1 MADKNDTLLSV
12 RAPVGDCN
20 IALEVCCVGRGLAA
34 LRHNSGCSS
43 LTYYTVQNLSRIFD
57 KYDSEGTVFGSINQK
72 DLKALKVI
80 KSNKAIETAFSKV
93 ISPLD
98 EKIKENTLNTQSL
111 ERIRDRLLPKL
122 ISGQISVGEVA
133 QELAEAV

>member
-1 MADKNDTLLSV
+1 MALLTKKN
-12 RAPVGDCN
+12 
-20 IALEVCCVGRGLAA
+20 
-34 LRHNSGCSS
+34 
-43 LTYYTVQNLSRIFD
+43 
-57 KYDSEGTVFGSINQK
+57 
-72 DLKALKVI
+72 LKALKVI

-122 ISGQISVGEVA
+122 ISGQISVGEA
-133 QELAEAV
+133 TQELAEAV